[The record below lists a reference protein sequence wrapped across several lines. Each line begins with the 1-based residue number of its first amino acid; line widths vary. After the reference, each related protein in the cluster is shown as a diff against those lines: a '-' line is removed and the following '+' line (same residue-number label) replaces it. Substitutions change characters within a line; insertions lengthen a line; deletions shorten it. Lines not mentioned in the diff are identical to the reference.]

1 MRRYWRYFYNRWF
14 GMSDLHSHIRW
25 RAIEPKIPP
34 VTNLIDVGCGD
45 GALTLEVAQARPEAS
60 VRGVDLDAKAIAIAE
75 KTRKDLGVDN
85 ISYECAD
92 VRSMPFGTVDGALL
106 LDIIEHLDDDHTLFT
121 SLGDAIKAGGF
132 LLIST
137 PTPNFPRFF
146 GREFHKAVGHV
157 RDGYTRRQI
166 ESLLEVGKFEL
177 ESCSYSTKLPSAA
190 ACALSSIATFGEAS
204 LAFLHR
210 RCSTWF
216 HSWIASGRPHAG
228 LVRYWSWQ
236 GRNRSPNERDVT
248 EQIKAARND
257 GTTAHPEVA
266 YGRAH
271 GR

>member
-1 MRRYWRYFYNRWF
+1 
-14 GMSDLHSHIRW
+14 MSDLHSHIRW

-34 VTNLIDVGCGD
+34 VSNLIDVGCGD
-45 GALTLEVAQARPEAS
+45 GALTLEVAQARPQAS

-75 KTRKDLGVDN
+75 NTRKDLGVDN

-121 SLGDAIKAGGF
+121 SLGDAVKAGGF

-177 ESCSYSTKLPSAA
+177 ESCSYYTKLPSAA
-190 ACALSSIATFGEAS
+190 ACALFYRYLWRGKLGVFASPLLNVVSLLDCVWPSTRWACSI
-204 LAFLHR
+204 
-210 RCSTWF
+210 
-216 HSWIASGRPHAG
+216 
-228 LVRYWSWQ
+228 LV
-236 GRNRSPNERDVT
+236 V
-248 EQIKAARND
+248 ARKKS
-257 GTTAHPEVA
+257 ES
-266 YGRAH
+266 
-271 GR
+271 